1 MTYKPESEN
10 LKRFLCSALILILA
24 FSMTVSAYAAKSK
37 TEISKEK
44 AKSEEKLKEAQSE
57 VSEAAENVEAAQEEM
72 ARTEEQLTSIIS
84 AIQIIEGEMDVKAV
98 EIEQAKKDFEAAK
111 EKEDGL
117 YDDMCQR
124 IRYIYENGDS
134 SQTYLKIFL
143 ESKDMADFLNKQ
155 KYTSQLYEFDKKLLE
170 EYREAKDEVYQR
182 ELALQVDLDELDEE
196 RATYE
201 EQQDELEKIID
212 EQRGKIENFE
222 GVLSSAREKASEY
235 KKQINEQNAQIRKIE
250 QEEAAKKKAEEE
262 ARKKAE
268 EEAARKKAE
277 EEKKKQ
283 EQQEQQAQEESGEE
297 EEVGETEEQEE
308 EEEESSGGGGTGS
321 EIASYAQRFIGN
333 PYVSGGTSLTDGCDC
348 SGFTFS
354 VYKHFG
360 YSIPRT
366 SWEQQSCGRGVSYSD
381 AQPGDIMCYAGHV
394 GIYIGNGMIVH
405 ASTPA
410 TGIKTTPATYR
421 EILAVR
427 RVV

>member
-1 MTYKPESEN
+1 M
-10 LKRFLCSALILILA
+10 KRFICSALIFILTA
-24 FSMTVSAYAAKSK
+24 SMTVSAYAAKSK
-37 TEISKEK
+37 TEINREK
-44 AKSEEKLKEAQSE
+44 AKSEEALKEAQSE
-57 VSEAAENVEAAQEEM
+57 VNAAEEDVETAQAEM
-72 ARTEEQLTSIIS
+72 AQTEEQLTSIIS
-84 AIQIIEGEMDVKAV
+84 AIQIIEGEMDAKAV
-98 EIEQAKKDFEAAK
+98 EIEQAKKDYEAAK

-143 ESKDMADFLNKQ
+143 ESKDMAEFLNKQ

-170 EYREAKDEVYQR
+170 EYREAKDEVYER
-182 ELALQVDLDELDEE
+182 ELALQTDLDELDEE
-196 RATYE
+196 RDTYE
-201 EQQDELEKIID
+201 EQQKELEKIID

-222 GVLSSAREKASEY
+222 GILSSARNKASEY
-235 KKQINEQNAQIRKIE
+235 KKKINEQNAEIRKIE

-268 EEAARKKAE
+268 EEAAKKKAE

-283 EQQEQQAQEESGEE
+283 EQQSQEQQSEEAEQEAGESEGEE
-297 EEVGETEEQEE
+297 ESSG
-308 EEEESSGGGGTGS
+308 SSGGGGTGS
-321 EIASYAQRFIGN
+321 EVASYAQQFIGN

-366 SWEQQSCGRGVSYSD
+366 SWEQQSCGRGVSYSE

-410 TGIKTTPATYR
+410 TGIKVTPATYR

>member
-1 MTYKPESEN
+1 M
-10 LKRFLCSALILILA
+10 KRFICSALIFILTA
-24 FSMTVSAYAAKSK
+24 SMTVSAYAAKSK
-37 TEISKEK
+37 TEINREK
-44 AKSEEKLKEAQSE
+44 AKSEEALKEAQSE
-57 VSEAAENVEAAQEEM
+57 VSAAKEDVEAAQAEM
-72 ARTEEQLTSIIS
+72 AQTEEQLTSIIS
-84 AIQIIEGEMDVKAV
+84 AIQIIEGEMDAKAV
-98 EIEQAKKDFEAAK
+98 EIEQAKKDYEAAK
-111 EKEDGL
+111 EREDGL

-170 EYREAKDEVYQR
+170 EYREAKDEVYER
-182 ELALQVDLDELDEE
+182 ELALQTDLDELDEE
-196 RATYE
+196 RDTYE
-201 EQQDELEKIID
+201 EQQKELEKIID

-222 GVLSSAREKASEY
+222 GVLSSARNKASEY
-235 KKQINEQNAQIRKIE
+235 KKKINEQNAEIRKIE
-250 QEEAAKKKAEEE
+250 QEEAARKKAEEE

-268 EEAARKKAE
+268 EEAAKKKAE
-277 EEKKKQ
+277 EEKQKQ
-283 EQQEQQAQEESGEE
+283 EQQQQSEEAEQEAGES
-297 EEVGETEEQEE
+297 EE
-308 EEEESSGGGGTGS
+308 EEESSESSGGGGTGS
-321 EIASYAQRFIGN
+321 EVAAYAQQFIGN

-366 SWEQQSCGRGVSYSD
+366 SWEQQSCGRGVSYSE

-410 TGIKTTPATYR
+410 TGIKVTPATYR

>member
-1 MTYKPESEN
+1 MTSKPESEN

-57 VSEAAENVEAAQEEM
+57 VSEAAENVETAQEEM
-72 ARTEEQLTSIIS
+72 AQTEEQLTSIIS
-84 AIQIIEGEMDVKAV
+84 AIQIIEGEMDAKAV

-308 EEEESSGGGGTGS
+308 EESSGGGGTGS
-321 EIASYAQRFIGN
+321 EIASYAQQFIGN

-354 VYKHFG
+354 VFKHFG

>member
-1 MTYKPESEN
+1 MISKPESEN

-84 AIQIIEGEMDVKAV
+84 AIQIIEGEMDAKEG

-143 ESKDMADFLNKQ
+143 ESKDMAEFLNKQ

-170 EYREAKDEVYQR
+170 EYREAKDEVYER
-182 ELALQVDLDELDEE
+182 ELALQTDLDELDEE
-196 RATYE
+196 RDTYE
-201 EQQDELEKIID
+201 EQQKELEKIID

-222 GVLSSAREKASEY
+222 GILSSARNKASEY
-235 KKQINEQNAQIRKIE
+235 KKKINEQNAEIRKIE

-268 EEAARKKAE
+268 EEAAKKKAE

-283 EQQEQQAQEESGEE
+283 EQQSQEQQSEEAGESEGEE
-297 EEVGETEEQEE
+297 ESSG
-308 EEEESSGGGGTGS
+308 SSGGGGTGS
-321 EIASYAQRFIGN
+321 EVASYAQQFIGN

-366 SWEQQSCGRGVSYSD
+366 SWEQQSCGRGVSYSE

-410 TGIKTTPATYR
+410 TGIKVTPATYR

>member
-1 MTYKPESEN
+1 M
-10 LKRFLCSALILILA
+10 KRVICSVLIFILV
-24 FSMTVSAYAAKSK
+24 FSMAVSAYGAKSK
-37 TEISKEK
+37 SEINSEK
-44 AKSEEKLKEAQSE
+44 AKSEAALKEAQSE
-57 VSEAAENVEAAQEEM
+57 VNEAEENVELAQEEM

-84 AIQIIEGEMDVKAV
+84 AIQIIEGEMDAKQV
-98 EIEQAKKDFEAAK
+98 EIEQAKKDFEEAK
-111 EKEDGL
+111 KKEEGL

-143 ESKDMADFLNKQ
+143 ESKDMADFLNRQ

-170 EYREAKDEVYQR
+170 EYREAKNEVYER

-196 RATYE
+196 RDTYE
-201 EQQDELEKIID
+201 EQQEELEKIID
-212 EQRGKIENFE
+212 EQRGKIDDFE
-222 GVLSSAREKASEY
+222 GVLSSARNKASEY

-250 QEEAAKKKAEEE
+250 QEEAAKRKAEEE

-268 EEAARKKAE
+268 EEAAKKKAE

-283 EQQEQQAQEESGEE
+283 EQEQAEAGEAEE
-297 EEVGETEEQEE
+297 EGGETGEAEQE
-308 EEEESSGGGGTGS
+308 EEEESSGGSAGGGTGS
-321 EIASYAQRFIGN
+321 EIASYAQKFIGN

-348 SGFTFS
+348 SGFTSS

-410 TGIKTTPATYR
+410 TGIKITPATYR

>member
-1 MTYKPESEN
+1 M
-10 LKRFLCSALILILA
+10 KRFVCSALIFILA

-37 TEISKEK
+37 TEINREK
-44 AKSEEKLKEAQSE
+44 AKSEEALKEAQSE
-57 VSEAAENVEAAQEEM
+57 ANEAEENVEAAQAEM
-72 ARTEEQLTSIIS
+72 AATEEQLTSIIS
-84 AIQIIEGEMDVKAV
+84 AIQIIEGEMDAKGQ
-98 EIEQAKKDFEAAK
+98 EIEQAKKDYESAK
-111 EKEDGL
+111 AEEENL
-117 YDDMCQR
+117 YKSMCQR
-124 IRYIYENGDS
+124 IRYIYEKGDS

-143 ESKDMADFLNKQ
+143 ESKDMADFLNRQ

-170 EYREAKDEVYQR
+170 EYREAKDEVYER
-182 ELALQVDLDELDEE
+182 ELALQEDLDELDEE

-201 EQQDELEKIID
+201 EQQAELEKVID

-222 GVLSSAREKASEY
+222 GVLNSARDKASEY

-250 QEEAAKKKAEEE
+250 EEEAAKRKAEEE

-283 EQQEQQAQEESGEE
+283 EQETGSQEAEE
-297 EEVGETEEQEE
+297 EGTDEA
-308 EEEESSGGGGTGS
+308 EEESESESSEGGGTGS

-360 YSIPRT
+360 YNIPRT
-366 SWEQQSCGRGVSYSD
+366 SWEQQSCGRGVSYSE

-394 GIYIGNGMIVH
+394 GIYIGGGQIVH

-410 TGIKTTPATYR
+410 TGIKITAATYR

>member
-1 MTYKPESEN
+1 
-10 LKRFLCSALILILA
+10 
-24 FSMTVSAYAAKSK
+24 MTVSAYAAKSK
-37 TEISKEK
+37 TEINREK

-57 VSEAAENVEAAQEEM
+57 VSEAAENVETAQEEM

-84 AIQIIEGEMDVKAV
+84 AIQIIEGEMDAKAV

-170 EYREAKDEVYQR
+170 EYREAKEEVYQR

-308 EEEESSGGGGTGS
+308 EESSGGGGTGS
-321 EIASYAQRFIGN
+321 EIASYAQQFIGN

>member
-1 MTYKPESEN
+1 M
-10 LKRFLCSALILILA
+10 KRFICSAFIFIFV
-24 FSMTVSAYAAKSK
+24 FSMTVSAYGAKTK
-37 TEISKEK
+37 TQINQEK
-44 AKSEEKLKEAQSE
+44 AQSEAGLKEAQSE
-57 VSEAAENVEAAQEEM
+57 ANEAEENVEAVQAEMEE
-72 ARTEEQLTSIIS
+72 TEEKLTSVIS
-84 AIQIIEGEMDVKAV
+84 AIQIIEGEMEDKEAQ
-98 EIEQAKKDFEAAK
+98 IEQAKEDYEDAKAK
-111 EKEDGL
+111 EDEL
-117 YDDMCQR
+117 YDSMCQR

-143 ESKDMADFLNKQ
+143 ESKDMADFINRQ

-170 EYREAKDEVYQR
+170 EYREAKDEVYAR
-182 ELALQVDLDELDEE
+182 EIALQDDLDELDEE
-196 RATYE
+196 KDSYK
-201 EQQDELEKIID
+201 EQQEELENIID

-222 GVLSSAREKASEY
+222 GMLNSARSKASEY

-250 QEEAAKKKAEEE
+250 EEEAAKKKAEEE

-268 EEAARKKAE
+268 EEAARRKAE

-283 EQQEQQAQEESGEE
+283 ESEDEEYEEESESGGSES
-297 EEVGETEEQEE
+297 
-308 EEEESSGGGGTGS
+308 ESSGGSGTGS
-321 EIASYAQRFIGN
+321 DIASYAQRFIGN
-333 PYVSGGTSLTDGCDC
+333 PYVAGGTSLTDGCDC

-360 YSIPRT
+360 YTIPRT
-366 SWEQQSCGRGVSYSD
+366 SWEQASCGKGVSYSD

-394 GIYIGNGMIVH
+394 GIYIGGGQIVH

-410 TGIKTTPATYR
+410 TGIKITPATYR

>member
-1 MTYKPESEN
+1 
-10 LKRFLCSALILILA
+10 
-24 FSMTVSAYAAKSK
+24 MTVSAYAAKSK
-37 TEISKEK
+37 TEINREK
-44 AKSEEKLKEAQSE
+44 AKSEEALKEAQSE
-57 VSEAAENVEAAQEEM
+57 VSAAKEDVEAAQAEM
-72 ARTEEQLTSIIS
+72 AQTEEQLTSIIS
-84 AIQIIEGEMDVKAV
+84 AIQIIEGEMDAKAV
-98 EIEQAKKDFEAAK
+98 EIEQAKKDYEAAK
-111 EKEDGL
+111 EREDGL

-170 EYREAKDEVYQR
+170 EYREAKDEVYER
-182 ELALQVDLDELDEE
+182 ELALQTDLDELDEE
-196 RATYE
+196 RDTYE
-201 EQQDELEKIID
+201 EQQKELEKIID

-222 GVLSSAREKASEY
+222 GVLSSARNKASEY
-235 KKQINEQNAQIRKIE
+235 KKKINEQNAEIRKIE
-250 QEEAAKKKAEEE
+250 QEEAARKKAEEE

-268 EEAARKKAE
+268 EEAAKKKAE
-277 EEKKKQ
+277 EEKQKQ
-283 EQQEQQAQEESGEE
+283 EQQQQSEEAEQEAGES
-297 EEVGETEEQEE
+297 EE
-308 EEEESSGGGGTGS
+308 EEESSESSGGGGTGS
-321 EIASYAQRFIGN
+321 EVAAYAQQFIGN

-366 SWEQQSCGRGVSYSD
+366 SWEQQSCGRGVSYSE

-410 TGIKTTPATYR
+410 TGIKVTPATYR

>member
-1 MTYKPESEN
+1 M
-10 LKRFLCSALILILA
+10 KRFICSALIFILVL
-24 FSMTVSAYAAKSK
+24 SMTVSAYAAKTKSD
-37 TEISKEK
+37 INKEK
-44 AKSEEKLKEAQSE
+44 AKSEAALKEAQSE
-57 VSEAAENVEAAQEEM
+57 VSAAEEDVESAQQEM
-72 ARTEEQLTSIIS
+72 AQTEEQLTAIIS
-84 AIQIIEGEMDVKAV
+84 AIQIIEGEMDDKET
-98 EIEQAKKDFEAAK
+98 EIEQAKKDYEAAK
-111 EKEDGL
+111 KEEDNL
-117 YDDMCQR
+117 YEDMCQR

-143 ESKDMADFLNKQ
+143 ESKDMADFLNRQ

-170 EYREAKDEVYQR
+170 EYRKAKDEVYEK
-182 ELALQVDLDELDEE
+182 ELALQVELDELDEE
-196 RATYE
+196 RDTYE

-222 GVLSSAREKASEY
+222 GVLSSARSKASEY
-235 KKQINEQNAQIRKIE
+235 KKQINEQNAEIRRIE
-250 QEEAAKKKAEEE
+250 QEEAAARKKAEEE

-277 EEKKKQ
+277 EEKRKKEQ
-283 EQQEQQAQEESGEE
+283 EEQQSEEEDQSGEDE
-297 EEVGETEEQEE
+297 EEVGETEEESGSDDSG
-308 EEEESSGGGGTGS
+308 SSGSGTGS
-321 EIASYAQRFIGN
+321 EIASYAQKFIGN

-410 TGIKTTPATYR
+410 TGIKITNATYR

>member
-1 MTYKPESEN
+1 
-10 LKRFLCSALILILA
+10 
-24 FSMTVSAYAAKSK
+24 MTVSAYAAKSK
-37 TEISKEK
+37 TEINREK

-57 VSEAAENVEAAQEEM
+57 VSEAAENVETAQEEM
-72 ARTEEQLTSIIS
+72 AQTEEQLTSIIS
-84 AIQIIEGEMDVKAV
+84 AIQIIEGEMDAKAV

-308 EEEESSGGGGTGS
+308 EESSGGGGTGS
-321 EIASYAQRFIGN
+321 EIASYAQQFIGN